1 MKDDVNIWL
10 ENIYEFSKKELSLL
24 EIEMKNR
31 LFSVTN
37 NKIDLH
43 NVFNYFFDIR
53 GKRLRPILVLLS
65 AGLVRSINSKGL
77 TEKNTQ
83 IENEIKLAAA
93 LELIHNSSLIH
104 DDIVDESSHRR
115 EQITM
120 NHKFNNK
127 IAVLAGDLIYSHA
140 FLIMNDLKFPRISGI
155 LSECVEKMCQSEI
168 NEIISPYADFEQYI
182 VYLDAK
188 TAELMSTC
196 CKCGAII
203 AGANETIISALGEF
217 GTNFGI
223 AYQLT
228 DDFLDDEQPKNFDVN
243 LLLQAKIYCGKAKK
257 NLEIFEDREYKKH
270 LLNLLRYV
278 AAKSNLKQEKY
289 QEQCI

>member
-1 MKDDVNIWL
+1 MNDEVNFWL
-10 ENIYEFSKKELSLL
+10 ENIFEFLKKELSLL
-24 EIEMKNR
+24 EIELRNR
-31 LFSVTN
+31 LLSVTD

-65 AGLVRSINSKGL
+65 SGLVRSRNSNNKINES
-77 TEKNTQ
+77 
-83 IENEIKLAAA
+83 EIKLAAA
-93 LELIHNSSLIH
+93 MELIHNSSLIH

-115 EQITM
+115 GQVTM
-120 NHKFNNK
+120 NHKFNNR

-140 FLIMNDLKFPRISGI
+140 FLIMNDLNFSRISGI
-155 LSECVEKMCQSEI
+155 LSKCVEKMCQSEI
-168 NEIISPYADFEQYI
+168 NEIISPFTNFEQYI
-182 VYLDAK
+182 AYLDAK

-203 AGANETIISALGEF
+203 AGADEETIFALGEF

-228 DDFLDDEQPKNFDVN
+228 DDFLDDEQPKDFDVN
-243 LLLQAKIYCGKAKK
+243 LLLQAKIYCEKAKK
-257 NLEIFEDREYKKH
+257 NLNIFKNNEHKKN
-270 LLNLLRYV
+270 LLNLIQYV
-278 AAKSNLKQEKY
+278 INRPNLKLKESQDH
-289 QEQCI
+289 CS

>member
-1 MKDDVNIWL
+1 MNDEVNFWL
-10 ENIYEFSKKELSLL
+10 ENIFEFLKKELSLL
-24 EIEMKNR
+24 EIELRNR
-31 LFSVTN
+31 LLSVTD

-65 AGLVRSINSKGL
+65 SGLVRSRNSNNKINES
-77 TEKNTQ
+77 
-83 IENEIKLAAA
+83 EIKLAAA
-93 LELIHNSSLIH
+93 MELIHNSSLIH

-115 EQITM
+115 GQVTM
-120 NHKFNNK
+120 NHKFNNR

-140 FLIMNDLKFPRISGI
+140 FLIMNDLNFSRISGI
-155 LSECVEKMCQSEI
+155 LSKCVEKMCQSEI
-168 NEIISPYADFEQYI
+168 NEIISPFTNFEQYI
-182 VYLDAK
+182 AYLDAK

-203 AGANETIISALGEF
+203 AGADEETIFALGEF

-228 DDFLDDEQPKNFDVN
+228 DDFLDDEQPKIFDVN
-243 LLLQAKIYCGKAKK
+243 LLLQAKIYCEKAKK
-257 NLEIFEDREYKKH
+257 NLNIFKNNEHKKN
-270 LLNLLRYV
+270 LLNLIQYV
-278 AAKSNLKQEKY
+278 INRPNLKLKESQD
-289 QEQCI
+289 QCI

>member
-1 MKDDVNIWL
+1 MNEDVNIWL
-10 ENIYEFSKKELSLL
+10 ESNFVFLKKELALL
-24 EIEMKNR
+24 ENELKNR
-31 LFSVTN
+31 LLSVTN
-37 NKIDLH
+37 SKIDLH

-77 TEKNTQ
+77 AEKNTQ
-83 IENEIKLAAA
+83 IENEIQLASA

-104 DDIVDESSHRR
+104 DDIIDESSHRR

-140 FLIMNDLKFPRISGI
+140 FLIMNDLKFPKISGI
-155 LSECVEKMCQSEI
+155 LSECVEKMCQGEI

-182 VYLDAK
+182 AYLDAK

-223 AYQLT
+223 AYQLI
-228 DDFLDDEQPKNFDVN
+228 DDYLDDEQPQNFDVN
-243 LLLQAKIYCGKAKK
+243 LLLQAKIYSEKAKK
-257 NLEIFEDREYKKH
+257 NLEIFENSEYKKH

>member
-1 MKDDVNIWL
+1 MKDEVNVWL
-10 ENIYEFSKKELSLL
+10 ENISHFLKKELTLL
-24 EIEMKNR
+24 EIELKNR
-31 LFSVTN
+31 LLSVTD

-65 AGLVRSINSKGL
+65 SGLVRSMNSYENKA
-77 TEKNTQ
+77 N
-83 IENEIKLAAA
+83 ENEIKLAAA

-115 EQITM
+115 GQITM
-120 NHKFNNK
+120 NHRFNNR

-168 NEIISPYADFEQYI
+168 NEIISPFTNFEQYI
-182 VYLDAK
+182 AYLDAK

-203 AGANETIISALGEF
+203 AGADEETILALGEF

-228 DDFLDDEQPKNFDVN
+228 DDFLDDEQPTNFDVN
-243 LLLQAKIYCGKAKK
+243 LLLQAKIYCEKARK
-257 NLEIFEDREYKKH
+257 NLNIFKNDEYRKH
-270 LLNLLRYV
+270 LLNLIQYV
-278 AAKSNLKQEKY
+278 INRPNLKLKEFQDH
-289 QEQCI
+289 CI

>member
-1 MKDDVNIWL
+1 MNNEANIWL
-10 ENIYEFSKKELSLL
+10 ENISHFLKKELSLL
-24 EIEMKNR
+24 EIELKNR
-31 LFSVTN
+31 LLSVTD

-65 AGLVRSINSKGL
+65 SGLVRSVGSKNNNANG
-77 TEKNTQ
+77 
-83 IENEIKLAAA
+83 NEIKLAAA

-115 EQITM
+115 GQITM
-120 NHKFNNK
+120 NNKFNNR

-140 FLIMNDLKFPRISGI
+140 FLIMNDLNFPRISGI

-168 NEIISPYADFEQYI
+168 NEIISPFTNFEQYI
-182 VYLDAK
+182 EYLDAK
-188 TAELMSTC
+188 TAKLMSTC

-203 AGANETIISALGEF
+203 AGADEETILALGEF

-223 AYQLT
+223 SYQLT
-228 DDFLDDEQPKNFDVN
+228 DDFLDDEQPKNIDVN
-243 LLLQAKIYCGKAKK
+243 LLLQAKIFAEKAKRNLD
-257 NLEIFEDREYKKH
+257 NLEDNQYKKY
-270 LLNLLRYV
+270 LLNLIRYILD
-278 AAKSNLKQEKY
+278 KPKLKLQES
-289 QEQCI
+289 QDQCI

>member
-65 AGLVRSINSKGL
+65 AGLVRSIDSKGL
-77 TEKNTQ
+77 AEKNTQ

>member
-1 MKDDVNIWL
+1 MNDEVNVWL
-10 ENIYEFSKKELSLL
+10 ENISQFLKKELTLL
-24 EIEMKNR
+24 EIELKNR
-31 LFSVTN
+31 LLSVTN
-37 NKIDLH
+37 SKIDLH

-65 AGLVRSINSKGL
+65 SGLVRSMSSNDNI
-77 TEKNTQ
+77 EE
-83 IENEIKLAAA
+83 ENEIKLAAA

-115 EQITM
+115 GQITM
-120 NHKFNNK
+120 NHKFNNR

-140 FLIMNDLKFPRISGI
+140 FLIMNDLNFPRISGI

-168 NEIISPYADFEQYI
+168 NEIISPFTNFEQYI
-182 VYLDAK
+182 AYLDAK

-203 AGANETIISALGEF
+203 AGADEETIFALGEF

-228 DDFLDDEQPKNFDVN
+228 DDFLDDEQPDNFEVN
-243 LLLQAKIYCGKAKK
+243 LLLQAKIYCEKARK
-257 NLEIFEDREYKKH
+257 NLNMFKNNEYRKH
-270 LLNLLRYV
+270 LLNLIQYV
-278 AAKSNLKQEKY
+278 INRPNLKLKESQDH
-289 QEQCI
+289 CI

>member
-1 MKDDVNIWL
+1 MKNDANVWL
-10 ENIYEFSKKELSLL
+10 ENISLFLKKELSLL
-24 EIEMKNR
+24 EIELKKR
-31 LFSVTN
+31 LLSVTD

-65 AGLVRSINSKGL
+65 SGLVKSIDSN
-77 TEKNTQ
+77 EINQ
-83 IENEIKLAAA
+83 NENEIKLAAA

-115 EQITM
+115 GQMTM
-120 NHKFNNK
+120 NHKFNNR

-140 FLIMNDLKFPRISGI
+140 FLIMNDLKIPRLSGI

-168 NEIISPYADFEQYI
+168 NEIISPFTNYAQYI
-182 VYLDAK
+182 SYLDAK

-203 AGANETIISALGEF
+203 SGAEEDAIFALGEF

-228 DDFLDDEQPKNFDVN
+228 DDFLDDDQPQNFDVN
-243 LLLQAKIYCGKAKK
+243 LLLQAKIYCEKAKK
-257 NLEIFEDREYKKH
+257 NLDFFENNEYKKH
-270 LLNLLRYV
+270 LLNLIQYV
-278 AAKSNLKQEKY
+278 INRPNLKLKQS
-289 QEQCI
+289 QDHCI

>member
-1 MKDDVNIWL
+1 MNEDVNIWL
-10 ENIYEFSKKELSLL
+10 ESNFVFLKKELALL
-24 EIEMKNR
+24 ENELKNR
-31 LFSVTN
+31 LLSVTN
-37 NKIDLH
+37 SKIDLH

-77 TEKNTQ
+77 AEKNT
-83 IENEIKLAAA
+83 INENEIKLAAA

-104 DDIVDESSHRR
+104 DDIIDESSHRR

-140 FLIMNDLKFPRISGI
+140 FLIMNDLKFPKISGI
-155 LSECVEKMCQSEI
+155 LSECVEKMCQGEI

-182 VYLDAK
+182 AYLDAK

-223 AYQLT
+223 AYQLI
-228 DDFLDDEQPKNFDVN
+228 DDYLDDEQPQNFDVN
-243 LLLQAKIYCGKAKK
+243 LLLQAKIYSEKAKK
-257 NLEIFEDREYKKH
+257 NLEIFENSEYKKH

>member
-1 MKDDVNIWL
+1 MRNDANVWL
-10 ENIYEFSKKELSLL
+10 ENISIFLKKELSLL
-24 EIEMKNR
+24 EIELKKR
-31 LFSVTN
+31 LLSVTD

-65 AGLVRSINSKGL
+65 SGIAKSSDSN
-77 TEKNTQ
+77 NNNQ
-83 IENEIKLAAA
+83 NENEIKLAAA

-115 EQITM
+115 GQMTM
-120 NHKFNNK
+120 NNKFNNR

-140 FLIMNDLKFPRISGI
+140 FLIMNDLKIPRLSGI

-168 NEIISPYADFEQYI
+168 NEIISPFTNYEQYI
-182 VYLDAK
+182 SYLDAK

-203 AGANETIISALGEF
+203 AGADEDTIFALGEF

-228 DDFLDDEQPKNFDVN
+228 DDFLDDEQPTNFDVN
-243 LLLQAKIYCGKAKK
+243 LLLQAKIYCEKAKK
-257 NLEIFEDREYKKH
+257 NLNNFKNNEYKKQ
-270 LLNLLRYV
+270 LLNLIRYV
-278 AAKSNLKQEKY
+278 INRPNLKLKQS
-289 QEQCI
+289 QDQSS

>member
-1 MKDDVNIWL
+1 M
-10 ENIYEFSKKELSLL
+10 KKERNMWFEHISQFLKKDLSLL
-24 EIEMKNR
+24 EIELKKR
-31 LFSVTN
+31 LLSVTD

-65 AGLVRSINSKGL
+65 SGLVKSNDSDDNK
-77 TEKNTQ
+77 Q

-115 EQITM
+115 GQMTM
-120 NHKFNNK
+120 NHKFNNR

-140 FLIMNDLKFPRISGI
+140 FLIMNDLKIPRLSGI

-168 NEIISPYADFEQYI
+168 NEIISPFTNYDQYI
-182 VYLDAK
+182 SYLDAK

-203 AGANETIISALGEF
+203 AGADEETIFTLGEF

-228 DDFLDDEQPKNFDVN
+228 DDLLDDEQPQNFNVN
-243 LLLQAKIYCGKAKK
+243 LLLQAKIYCEEAKK
-257 NLEIFEDREYKKH
+257 NLNNFKNNEYKKQ
-270 LLNLLRYV
+270 LLNLTQYV
-278 AAKSNLKQEKY
+278 INRPNLKLKQS
-289 QEQCI
+289 QDHCI

>member
-1 MKDDVNIWL
+1 MKNEVNIWL
-10 ENIYEFSKKELSLL
+10 ENIYEFLKKELSLL
-24 EIEMKNR
+24 EVEMKNR
-31 LFSVTN
+31 LSSVTN

-77 TEKNTQ
+77 VEKNTQ
-83 IENEIKLAAA
+83 IENEIQLAAA

-127 IAVLAGDLIYSHA
+127 IAVLVGDLIYSHA

-182 VYLDAK
+182 AYLDAK
-188 TAELMSTC
+188 TAKLMSTC

-203 AGANETIISALGEF
+203 SGANETMISALGEF

-223 AYQLT
+223 TYQLI
-228 DDFLDDEQPKNFDVN
+228 DDYLDDEQPQKFDVN
-243 LLLQAKIYCGKAKK
+243 LLLQAKIYSGKAKK
-257 NLEIFEDREYKKH
+257 NLENLEDNEHKKH
-270 LLNLLRYV
+270 LMNLIRYV
-278 AAKSNLKQEKY
+278 MDKQNLKLKSY
-289 QEQCI
+289 QDHCI

>member
-1 MKDDVNIWL
+1 MNDEINVWL
-10 ENIYEFSKKELSLL
+10 ENISQFLKKELTLL
-24 EIEMKNR
+24 EIELKNR
-31 LFSVTN
+31 LLSVTD

-65 AGLVRSINSKGL
+65 SGLVRSMNSNDNKA
-77 TEKNTQ
+77 N
-83 IENEIKLAAA
+83 ENEIKLAAA
-93 LELIHNSSLIH
+93 LEMIHNSSLIH

-115 EQITM
+115 GQITM
-120 NHKFNNK
+120 NHKFNNR

-140 FLIMNDLKFPRISGI
+140 FLIMNDLNFPRISGI

-168 NEIISPYADFEQYI
+168 KEIISPFSNFNQYI
-182 VYLDAK
+182 AYLDAK

-203 AGANETIISALGEF
+203 AGADEETILALGEF

-228 DDFLDDEQPKNFDVN
+228 DDFLDDEQPDSFEVN
-243 LLLQAKIYCGKAKK
+243 LLLQAKIYCEKAKNNLKIFK
-257 NLEIFEDREYKKH
+257 NNEYKKH
-270 LLNLLRYV
+270 LLNLIQYV
-278 AAKSNLKQEKY
+278 INRPNLKLKESQDH
-289 QEQCI
+289 CI

>member
-1 MKDDVNIWL
+1 MRNDANIWL
-10 ENIYEFSKKELSLL
+10 EDISIFLRKELSLL
-24 EIEMKNR
+24 EIELKKR
-31 LFSVTN
+31 LLSVTD

-65 AGLVRSINSKGL
+65 SGLVRSETSN
-77 TEKNTQ
+77 NTTND
-83 IENEIKLAAA
+83 NEIKLAAA

-115 EQITM
+115 GQVTM
-120 NHKFNNK
+120 NHKFNNR

-140 FLIMNDLKFPRISGI
+140 FLIMNELKIPQLSGI

-168 NEIISPYADFEQYI
+168 NEIISPFTNYDQYI
-182 VYLDAK
+182 SYLDAK

-203 AGANETIISALGEF
+203 AGADEETIFALGEF
-217 GTNFGI
+217 GTNFGL

-228 DDFLDDEQPKNFDVN
+228 DDFMDNEQPESFDVN
-243 LLLQAKIYCGKAKK
+243 LLLQAKIYCEKAKK
-257 NLEIFEDREYKKH
+257 NLENFENNEYKKH
-270 LLNLLRYV
+270 LLHLIKYIL
-278 AAKSNLKQEKY
+278 EKPS
-289 QEQCI
+289 QKLQKTQNNRI

>member
-1 MKDDVNIWL
+1 MKHDANIWL
-10 ENIYEFSKKELSLL
+10 ENISIFLKKELSLL
-24 EIEMKNR
+24 EIELKKR
-31 LFSVTN
+31 LLSVTD

-65 AGLVRSINSKGL
+65 SGLVRSETSN
-77 TEKNTQ
+77 NTANR
-83 IENEIKLAAA
+83 NEIKLAAA

-115 EQITM
+115 GQMTM
-120 NHKFNNK
+120 NNKFNNR

-140 FLIMNDLKFPRISGI
+140 FLIMNDLKIPDLSGI
-155 LSECVEKMCQSEI
+155 LSICVEKMCQSEI
-168 NEIISPYADFEQYI
+168 NEIISPFANYDEYI
-182 VYLDAK
+182 SYLDAK

-203 AGANETIISALGEF
+203 AGADEDTTFALGEF

-223 AYQLT
+223 AYQLI
-228 DDFLDDEQPKNFDVN
+228 DDFLDDEQPQNFDVN
-243 LLLQAKIYCGKAKK
+243 LLLQAKIYCEKAKK
-257 NLEIFEDREYKKH
+257 NLNNFKNNEYKKQ
-270 LLNLLRYV
+270 LLNLIRYV
-278 AAKSNLKQEKY
+278 INRPNLKLKQS
-289 QEQCI
+289 QDQSS

>member
-1 MKDDVNIWL
+1 MNDEVGMWL
-10 ENIYEFSKKELSLL
+10 ESISQFLNKELSLL
-24 EIEMKNR
+24 EIELKNR
-31 LFSVTN
+31 LLSVTK

-65 AGLVRSINSKGL
+65 SGLVRSVNSKNNNVNG
-77 TEKNTQ
+77 
-83 IENEIKLAAA
+83 NEIKLAAA

-115 EQITM
+115 GQMTM
-120 NHKFNNK
+120 NHKFNNR

-140 FLIMNDLKFPRISGI
+140 FLIMNDLKIPKLSGI
-155 LSECVEKMCQSEI
+155 LSECVGKMCQSEI
-168 NEIISPYADFEQYI
+168 NEIISPFTNYDQYI
-182 VYLDAK
+182 SYLDAK

-196 CKCGAII
+196 CKGGAII
-203 AGANETIISALGEF
+203 AGAEEDAILALGKF

-228 DDFLDDEQPKNFDVN
+228 DDFLDDEQPQNFDVN
-243 LLLQAKIYCGKAKK
+243 LLLQAKIYSEKAKRD
-257 NLEIFEDREYKKH
+257 LDIFENNEYKKH
-270 LLNLLRYV
+270 LLNLIQYV
-278 AAKSNLKQEKY
+278 INRPNLKLKEAQD
-289 QEQCI
+289 QCI